1 MAGAE
6 PADTLFVSA
15 ESPRPFGDDSDH
27 RFLAGIR
34 FRQSAEI
41 RAVRLYASDP
51 WLRNRDEKED
61 KLVLVCSKPGRCRPF
76 E

>member
-1 MAGAE
+1 MLFVAGAKATHHEEVLEDAEEEMAGAE

-41 RAVRLYASDP
+41 RAVR
-51 WLRNRDEKED
+51 
-61 KLVLVCSKPGRCRPF
+61 
-76 E
+76 